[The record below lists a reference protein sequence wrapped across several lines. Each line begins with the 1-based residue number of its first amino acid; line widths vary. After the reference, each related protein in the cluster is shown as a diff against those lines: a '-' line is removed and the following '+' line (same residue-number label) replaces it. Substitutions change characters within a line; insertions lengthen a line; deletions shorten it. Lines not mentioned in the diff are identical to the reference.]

1 MVAIG
6 RGRTECIS
14 KKEKRSN
21 VERNNTRK
29 NDGVVKK
36 MSKTCL
42 DCPLRDTE
50 DCYLHIPIGCEMY
63 RQQLCEQ
70 VIALAHDCKAIW
82 DDEEIRETLTN
93 RGKKLAFLI

>member
-1 MVAIG
+1 
-6 RGRTECIS
+6 
-14 KKEKRSN
+14 
-21 VERNNTRK
+21 
-29 NDGVVKK
+29 
-36 MSKTCL
+36 
-42 DCPLRDTE
+42 
-50 DCYLHIPIGCEMY
+50 MY